1 MSFHA
6 TKEVIEVE
14 YIEDDNTLVV
24 YIEWAQRVHADFT
37 HEAAYFQRH
46 WVRNR
51 ELMWSYHKW
60 CIYGGREYDNESYH
74 LP

>member
-24 YIEWAQRVHADFT
+24 YIEWAQRVQTSHMKQHTF
-37 HEAAYFQRH
+37 
-46 WVRNR
+46 
-51 ELMWSYHKW
+51 SG
-60 CIYGGREYDNESYH
+60 IG
-74 LP
+74 